1 MTTSE
6 NNRDIAFYI
15 TGGTLPPDA
24 PSYVERQADT
34 DLFTSLLSSEAR
46 YVLKS
51 SPMGRS
57 SLGVRTIGR
66 LKQAGVRTAF
76 LDRVEAYILSAMQG
90 HTMVYNGHIDQFGYY
105 GHNH

>member
-34 DLFTSLLSSEAR
+34 DLFTTLLSGEAR

-57 SLGVRTIGR
+57 SLSACAIGR
-66 LKQAGVRTAF
+66 PKQAGVRFAI
-76 LDRVEAYILSAMQG
+76 DRTEFPLQSE
-90 HTMVYNGHIDQFGYY
+90 
-105 GHNH
+105 